1 MLLHIDKML
10 LLKREAN
17 TPAYL
22 DVQALGRFAG
32 DLIRGHSGRQRS
44 PRVLATRR
52 GPSCETE
59 GGQGGCQPIQ
69 ENASRKVEGSNHGTG
84 KVFHLVVSLKWL
96 LTKSLACS
104 TLNCVSEMQF
114 IIRTPVFHL
123 W

>member
-1 MLLHIDKML
+1 MVRFYSNLTHEAFDQYAAICLHIDRML

-52 GPSCETE
+52 GPSCETD
-59 GGQGGCQPIQ
+59 GG
-69 ENASRKVEGSNHGTG
+69 
-84 KVFHLVVSLKWL
+84 
-96 LTKSLACS
+96 
-104 TLNCVSEMQF
+104 
-114 IIRTPVFHL
+114 
-123 W
+123 